1 MLPFGLFIVCVLV
14 LRTRSDV
21 LRTWDGARGRA
32 YVGVGGMADTS
43 GYGGRAP
50 ARARGLMERRGAAGG
65 AGARARVRRPGR
77 RVAGVASVASSIFK
91 ALALKI
97 GVFPQEKRYFFF
109 IFYKISKK
117 FYKNKE
123 KKPWFA
129 DITVAVR

>member
-21 LRTWDGARGRA
+21 LRTWDGVLAHA
-32 YVGVGGMADTS
+32 DVGVGGMADTS

-65 AGARARVRRPGR
+65 AGARARVRRTGR
-77 RVAGVASVASSIFK
+77 RVASSIFK

-117 FYKNKE
+117 FYKK
-123 KKPWFA
+123 
-129 DITVAVR
+129 